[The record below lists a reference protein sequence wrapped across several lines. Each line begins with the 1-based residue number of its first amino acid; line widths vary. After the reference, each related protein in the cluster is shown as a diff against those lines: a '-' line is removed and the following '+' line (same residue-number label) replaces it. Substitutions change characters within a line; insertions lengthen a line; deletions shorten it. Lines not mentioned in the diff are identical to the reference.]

1 MTPLIERMLKDE
13 SFPSH
18 PRIQIGEE
26 KGKPVYRFYIDPE
39 TFYQEDGK
47 VFANFVNSDNK
58 EMRYVFRFGKYNVD
72 KVLERM
78 GKELTYG
85 EFECLIV
92 STEFR

>member
-1 MTPLIERMLKDE
+1 MTPLIQRVLADE

-18 PRIQIGEE
+18 PRVQIGEE
-26 KGKPVYRFYIDPE
+26 KGKPVYQFYIPPE
-39 TFYQEDGK
+39 EFYQEGEK
-47 VFANFVNSDNK
+47 VFANFTNSDNK
-58 EMRYVFRFGKYNVD
+58 KMRYVFRFGKYNVD

-92 STEFR
+92 GTEFR